1 MSHRPTRRRLVRA
14 AAGATAGVVL
24 GASAL
29 VAAQP
34 AAAAGSGSPILYR
47 ATTGTGVVQLVL
59 TLPAGAAALP
69 IPRPAVLTLVGTDGA
84 GLHSAGTPDV
94 ARTDSFLAGGSLI
107 TGTPASA
114 ALSPLGRVLTADLA
128 HPHPVAPPALT
139 VPPNPLGLK
148 LGVGAQTASVQPTT
162 SSTASSTLAKASL
175 GSLDALGL
183 APVLDPVSAQLNTT
197 VTALTTA
204 GKPLTEGIKMVPA
217 PPVVPI
223 PNPLQPVVGG
233 PTTLSTPSLGGPAL
247 AAAINELPAQVRALL
262 DKLRNGAVVQLDGLD
277 TGQGISPATS
287 SATATGHTNL
297 ADLQLFGGLVVV
309 KASQATATATAG
321 LTKSAASAGASATLV
336 QVTVS
341 DAFGTL
347 LQAVAS
353 DKGVTASL
361 LAGAVGK
368 PLDKTT
374 RPLVMAADAALN
386 TLLKQLTDVLMM
398 LNSGAKLIKQG
409 TATHTVSPDGRT
421 AQAHAVPAQ
430 VTLGL
435 PGAPNLVQV
444 SVGRADAVVAVATPV
459 APVAPVAVGAALPRT
474 GLEQGGT
481 AAAALLLVS
490 GLGLVALRRRRLNP

>member
-1 MSHRPTRRRLVRA
+1 
-14 AAGATAGVVL
+14 
-24 GASAL
+24 
-29 VAAQP
+29 
-34 AAAAGSGSPILYR
+34 
-47 ATTGTGVVQLVL
+47 VVQLVL

-69 IPRPAVLTLVGTDGA
+69 IPRPAVLTLIGTDGA

-94 ARTDSFLAGGSLI
+94 ARTDSFLGGGSLI

-128 HPHPVAPPALT
+128 HPPPVAPPALT

-148 LGVGAQTASVQPTT
+148 LGVGVQTASVQPTT

-183 APVLDPVSAQLNTT
+183 SPVLDPLSAQLNSAA
-197 VTALTTA
+197 TALTTA
-204 GKPLTEGIKMVPA
+204 AKPLTTALGTI
-217 PPVVPI
+217 PPLPSMTF
-223 PNPLQPVVGG
+223 PDPLQP
-233 PTTLSTPSLGGPAL
+233 LGGPSTITTPKDLSGKTL
-247 AAAINELPAQVRALL
+247 ATGITTVPAQVQALL

-277 TGQGISPATS
+277 TGQAISPATS

-297 ADLQLFGGLVVV
+297 ADIQLFGGLVVV

-321 LTKSAASAGASATLV
+321 LTKSEAGASATLV

-353 DKGVTASL
+353 DQGVTASL
-361 LAGAVGK
+361 LDGALAK
-368 PLDKTT
+368 PLVSPERDLIK
-374 RPLVMAADAALN
+374 AANAALK
-386 TLLKQLTDVLMM
+386 TLLNQLTEVAMM

-459 APVAPVAVGAALPRT
+459 APVARVAVVAVLPRT

>member
-1 MSHRPTRRRLVRA
+1 
-14 AAGATAGVVL
+14 
-24 GASAL
+24 
-29 VAAQP
+29 
-34 AAAAGSGSPILYR
+34 
-47 ATTGTGVVQLVL
+47 VL
-59 TLPAGAAALP
+59 TL
-69 IPRPAVLTLVGTDGA
+69 IGTDGA
-84 GLHSAGTPDV
+84 GLHSAGIPDV

-114 ALSPLGRVLTADLA
+114 ALSPFGRVLTADLA
-128 HPHPVAPPALT
+128 HPHPVAPPALI

-183 APVLDPVSAQLNTT
+183 APVLDPLSAQLNSAA
-197 VTALTTA
+197 TALTTA
-204 GKPLTEGIKMVPA
+204 AKPLTTALGTI
-217 PPVVPI
+217 PPLPSMTF
-223 PNPLQPVVGG
+223 PGPLQP
-233 PTTLSTPSLGGPAL
+233 LGGPSTITTPKDLSGKTL
-247 AAAINELPAQVRALL
+247 ATGITTVPAQVQALL
-262 DKLRNGAVVQLDGLD
+262 DKLRNGAVVQLDGVD
-277 TGQGISPATS
+277 TSQAISPATS
-287 SATATGHTNL
+287 SASGTGHTNL
-297 ADLQLFGGLVVV
+297 ADIQLFGGLVLV
-309 KASQATATATAG
+309 KASQATATATAS
-321 LTKSAASAGASATLV
+321 LTKPAASTSASATLV

-341 DAFGTL
+341 DAFTTL
-347 LQAVAS
+347 LSAVIS
-353 DKGVTASL
+353 DQGVTAQL
-361 LAGAVGK
+361 LKTVPD
-368 PLDKTT
+368 PLKS
-374 RPLVMAADAALN
+374 PVMAADAALN

>member
-1 MSHRPTRRRLVRA
+1 
-14 AAGATAGVVL
+14 
-24 GASAL
+24 

-69 IPRPAVLTLVGTDGA
+69 IPRPAVLTLIGTDGA

-94 ARTDSFLAGGSLI
+94 ARTDSFLGGGSLI

-114 ALSPLGRVLTADLA
+114 ALHPLGRVLTADLA

-148 LGVGAQTASVQPTT
+148 LGVGVQTASVQPTT

-175 GSLDALGL
+175 DALGL
-183 APVLDPVSAQLNTT
+183 SPVLDPLSAQLNSAA
-197 VTALTTA
+197 TALTTA
-204 GKPLTEGIKMVPA
+204 AKPLTTALGTI
-217 PPVVPI
+217 PPLPSMTF
-223 PNPLQPVVGG
+223 PDPLQP
-233 PTTLSTPSLGGPAL
+233 LGGPSTITTPKDLSGKTL
-247 AAAINELPAQVRALL
+247 ATGITTVPAQVQALL

-277 TGQGISPATS
+277 TGQAISPATS

-297 ADLQLFGGLVVV
+297 ADIQLFGGLVVV
-309 KASQATATATAG
+309 KPSQATATATAG
-321 LTKSAASAGASATLV
+321 LTKSEAAAGASATLV

-353 DKGVTASL
+353 DQGVTASL
-361 LAGAVGK
+361 LDGALAK
-368 PLDKTT
+368 PLVSPERDLIK
-374 RPLVMAADAALN
+374 AANAALK
-386 TLLKQLTDVLMM
+386 TLLNQLTEVAMM

-459 APVAPVAVGAALPRT
+459 APVARVAVVAVLPRT

>member
-183 APVLDPVSAQLNTT
+183 APVLDPVSSQLTAAA
-197 VTALTTA
+197 TALTTA
-204 GKPLTEGIKMVPA
+204 AKPLTTALGTIP
-217 PPVVPI
+217 PI
-223 PNPLQPVVGG
+223 PSMTFPDPLQP
-233 PTTLSTPSLGGPAL
+233 LGGPSTITTPKDLSGKTL
-247 AAAINELPAQVRALL
+247 ATGITTVPAQVQALL
-262 DKLRNGAVVQLDGLD
+262 DKLRNGAVVQLDGVD
-277 TGQGISPATS
+277 TSQAISPATS

-297 ADLQLFGGLVVV
+297 ADLQLFGGLVIV
-309 KASQATATATAG
+309 KASQATATATAS
-321 LTKSAASAGASATLV
+321 LTKPAASASASATLV

-341 DAFGTL
+341 DAFTTL
-347 LQAVAS
+347 LSAVIS
-353 DKGVTASL
+353 DQGVTAQL
-361 LAGAVGK
+361 LKTVPDPLK
-368 PLDKTT
+368 P
-374 RPLVMAADAALN
+374 PVMAANAALN
-386 TLLKQLTDVLMM
+386 TLLTQLTDVLMM

-459 APVAPVAVGAALPRT
+459 APVAPVAVVAALPRT

>member
-1 MSHRPTRRRLVRA
+1 MTF
-14 AAGATAGVVL
+14 
-24 GASAL
+24 
-29 VAAQP
+29 
-34 AAAAGSGSPILYR
+34 
-47 ATTGTGVVQLVL
+47 
-59 TLPAGAAALP
+59 
-69 IPRPAVLTLVGTDGA
+69 
-84 GLHSAGTPDV
+84 PD
-94 ARTDSFLAGGSLI
+94 
-107 TGTPASA
+107 
-114 ALSPLGRVLTADLA
+114 
-128 HPHPVAPPALT
+128 
-139 VPPNPLGLK
+139 
-148 LGVGAQTASVQPTT
+148 
-162 SSTASSTLAKASL
+162 
-175 GSLDALGL
+175 
-183 APVLDPVSAQLNTT
+183 
-197 VTALTTA
+197 
-204 GKPLTEGIKMVPA
+204 
-217 PPVVPI
+217 
-223 PNPLQPVVGG
+223 PLQP
-233 PTTLSTPSLGGPAL
+233 LGGPSTITTPKDLSGKTL
-247 AAAINELPAQVRALL
+247 ATGITTLPAQVQALL

-309 KASQATATATAG
+309 KASRATATATAG
-321 LTKSAASAGASATLV
+321 LTKSEAAAGASATLV

-353 DKGVTASL
+353 DQGVTASL
-361 LAGAVGK
+361 LDGALAK
-368 PLDKTT
+368 PLVSPERDLIK
-374 RPLVMAADAALN
+374 AANAALK
-386 TLLKQLTDVLMM
+386 TLLNQLTEVAMM

-459 APVAPVAVGAALPRT
+459 APVAPVAVVAALPRT

>member
-183 APVLDPVSAQLNTT
+183 APVLDPLSAQLNTAA
-197 VTALTTA
+197 TALTTA
-204 GKPLTEGIKMVPA
+204 AKPLTDGIKKVPA
-217 PPVVPI
+217 PPVVMI

-233 PTTLSTPSLGGPAL
+233 PSTISTPALGGPAL
-247 AAAINELPAQVRALL
+247 AAAINGLPAQVRALL

-277 TGQGISPATS
+277 TGQGIAPATS

-297 ADLQLFGGLVVV
+297 ADLKLFGGLVVV

-321 LTKSAASAGASATLV
+321 LTKSEAAAGASATLV
-336 QVTVS
+336 QITVS

-353 DKGVTASL
+353 DKGVTGGL
-361 LAGAVGK
+361 LDGALANPSPERDLIKV
-368 PLDKTT
+368 
-374 RPLVMAADAALN
+374 ANAALN
-386 TLLKQLTDVLMM
+386 TLLQQLTDVLMM

>member
-69 IPRPAVLTLVGTDGA
+69 IPRPAVLTLIGTDGA

-148 LGVGAQTASVQPTT
+148 LSGGTQTASVQPTT

-183 APVLDPVSAQLNTT
+183 APVLDPLSAQLNTA

-204 GKPLTEGIKMVPA
+204 GKPLTAALMNI
-217 PPVVPI
+217 PPVPSMTFPVP
-223 PNPLQPVVGG
+223 LG
-233 PTTLSTPSLGGPAL
+233 PLGGPSTVTTPKDLSGKTL
-247 AAAINELPAQVRALL
+247 ATEITTLPAQVQALL

-297 ADLQLFGGLVVV
+297 ADLRLFGGLVVV

-321 LTKSAASAGASATLV
+321 LTKSQAAAGASATLV

-353 DKGVTASL
+353 DKGITGGL
-361 LAGAVGK
+361 LNGTLGS
-368 PLDKTT
+368 TE
-374 RPLVMAADAALN
+374 RPLIMAADAALN
-386 TLLKQLTDVLMM
+386 TLLKQLTDVAMM

-409 TATHTVSPDGRT
+409 TATHAVSPDGRT